1 MKINI
6 KELKTI
12 VSKLNVAIEKNKVNP
27 KSGWVELYA
36 VNGLL
41 TLKVA
46 NYDYFLEMKLNVEC
60 DSSESIHATVVAD
73 TFIPLVSKL
82 DDNTMTIF
90 ERGNTLVF
98 ASDTN
103 EYTFPIIKELGKV
116 KSIDT
121 ISFNQL
127 HCKHTNNKGYSIA
140 SIANTNA
147 KGLVDSVFSK
157 DIQQF
162 IYIDDIGALT
172 FTENIYVNNFETT
185 CDLQFKMLLNCTQAK
200 LLKIFEDYDTVDIL
214 TEISAT
220 YETSYKVM
228 FRTDNISLILI
239 TQSAALTDKFPA
251 IRLRQLADRSNIV
264 HAVIDKKKLDKALA
278 RLMVFDKRFDITVMN
293 YSKLVFGTESL
304 KLVSIKNNNYEVVP
318 YISAENAIEHEAIIR
333 FADLVKQLKAINTK
347 EVDIGYGT
355 SSAIVINGNVK
366 QLIPEIRMV
375 DKV

>member
-116 KSIDT
+116 KSIDI
-121 ISFNQL
+121 ISFNQS

-162 IYIDDIGALT
+162 IYIDNIGALT
-172 FTENIYVNNFETT
+172 FTENIYVNNFETA

>member
-36 VNGLL
+36 TNGLL

-82 DDNTMTIF
+82 DDNIMTIF

-98 ASDTN
+98 ASDIN

-121 ISFNQL
+121 ISFNQS

-162 IYIDDIGALT
+162 IYVDDIGALT

-228 FRTDNISLILI
+228 FKTDNVSLILI

-251 IRLRQLADRSNIV
+251 IRLRQLADRSNII